1 MNFVK
6 TSLKHKQ
13 VTLTVLAMV
22 FAVGV
27 YSLLTMPRREDPKI
41 TVPLGL
47 VIAYYPGATAAQVE
61 EQVTKKLEQYL
72 FQFEEVKKS
81 KTYSTTRD
89 GIVVINVN
97 LNDDVKKPD
106 IFWSKLRHQ
115 LLLAKNLDLPQGVR
129 GPVVNSDFGDTE
141 ALLIALEAENATY
154 QQLKD
159 YSKLLEDKLR
169 SIPATSKIKRIGEQ
183 KEQIT
188 VYFNSQSLA
197 QYGISL
203 QQVVKVLQS
212 QNTVMPTG
220 EIQTGENKV
229 SLYTT
234 GTYTSQTE
242 IEKQIIG
249 TSKTGAVIRLSD
261 IATIKREYAEPAN
274 NISVNGH
281 MAMIVSV
288 QMQEGN
294 NIVKFGKQV
303 DVKIAETSKLLPSNI
318 KLTTIVSQPKM
329 VDENISHF
337 MREFLLAIISVI
349 IVVILLLPFRIAAVA
364 ATAIPMTVAVT
375 FAVLHAFGIELHQ
388 VSLAALIVVLGMV
401 VDDAIVVADNYV
413 ELLDKGVDRWT
424 AAWRSAFD
432 LIIPILTAT
441 VTIIA
446 SFMPMIILTGAIG
459 EFIHDLPITVTI
471 ALASSFVV
479 AMVLTPTLCYVFI
492 RKGLHS
498 HNDIKINQPK
508 NKKSALDY
516 MQDGYNRAI
525 DWCVKHPIFTIGGSI
540 ITILLALI
548 IFKTAVGQK
557 FFPYAERNQFVVE
570 VWMPTGT
577 KLDKTKAAVAKI
589 ENLIKND
596 KRITSFAAFS
606 GTSAPRVYYN
616 FSPEFPISNYGQI
629 LINTVNDKTTEDLA
643 KELQPKV
650 EELISDGMVQ
660 VKLMQQG
667 QPLIAPVEIRIYGE
681 DINGLK
687 QLSSQLK
694 SILHKTEGSFLIHD
708 DFKED
713 YYGISIHLKDEAT
726 RLGFTTSSIAQVL
739 YTNISGAPVSV
750 MYEGDNAIDIVL
762 RLDEKKRRSYQDIE
776 DIYIE
781 SPVTGASVPLRQI
794 ADIKPEW
801 QPGCIMHRN
810 GVRCL
815 TVRSETAN
823 EVLPAQL
830 LAKVRPEIEKI
841 NLPSGYYI
849 DYGGEY
855 SNKSEAFGQMMA
867 ALGISLVLIFL
878 ILLLQFRNLKETA
891 IIMFT
896 IPLALFGAMFGLA
909 VTHNNFGFTAF
920 LGLIS
925 LSGIVVR
932 NAIILID
939 HTNELIEKG
948 LDIRSA
954 AIESGKRRLR
964 PIFLTAMAAA
974 IGVLPMIISGSSLW
988 SPLASVIAFGVTW
1001 SMVMAL
1007 LTVPVLYIAIIKPKD
1022 KVLHSEEKGNN
1033 GGELRKITTIV
1044 LLIVGFSS
1052 ITPKVLAQQSSQK
1065 LNLQKI
1071 QEMAIQNNHYLKIK
1085 QMQVSEKQQRV
1096 NEDRVKYFPTVTVG
1110 GNYQYNTNLP
1120 ELTIPAG
1127 SFGTLPAALGGSG
1140 LPATDKTFEMGENN
1154 TYNASATFYQPI
1166 SQIPKIKAGVNVSKT
1181 ELAIS
1186 QTEQLKVTMQI
1197 KQAAEKLYYG
1207 LLILG
1212 KQKEEAELKKSL
1224 AKTKL
1229 YDAEGAV
1236 IAGKTTL
1243 SSRYG
1248 LNANLADE
1256 EQNLLKINIQIDDYS
1271 ADLKHLTAL
1280 PDSVIFELDSVSTED
1295 FRMQLFTIDSLSIEA
1310 QNGNTDLKIAE
1321 LTKIKAEYGL
1331 KASKYG
1337 YLPDF
1342 GILGGYTYQ
1351 EGNSLYPANNT
1362 FVGVSLKW
1370 NIQDMFSTTYAKK
1383 QRKFLKL
1390 QAEENILNTQE
1401 QVNTDLAKAYRHL
1414 SQSVELI
1421 SVAQKVVDFRRED
1434 LKIQTDKHNV
1444 GLNIDVDFF
1453 TAKAALAK
1461 AEADLFAAQL
1471 NYRIALSDLQ
1481 ILTGKY

>member
-1 MNFVK
+1 MNFVR

-47 VIAYYPGATAAQVE
+47 VVAYYPGATAAQVE
-61 EQVTKKLEQYL
+61 EQVTNKLEQYL

-89 GIVVINVN
+89 GVVIINVN

-129 GPVVNSDFGDTE
+129 GPIVNSDFGDTE
-141 ALLIALEAENATY
+141 ALLIALEGTSATY

-159 YSKLLEDKLR
+159 YSKILEDKLR
-169 SIPATSKIKRIGEQ
+169 TIPATSKIKRIGEQ

-188 VYFNSQSLA
+188 VYFNSQLLA

-212 QNTVMPTG
+212 QNTITPTG
-220 EIQTGENKV
+220 DIQTGETRV

-261 IATIKREYAEPAN
+261 IATIKREYAEPTN
-274 NISVNGH
+274 NIGVNGQ
-281 MAMIVSV
+281 MAMLVSV

-294 NIVKFGKQV
+294 NIVQFGKQV
-303 DVKIAETSKLLPSNI
+303 DTKIAEVSSLLPSNI

-337 MREFLLAIISVI
+337 MHEFLLAIISVI

-375 FAVLHAFGIELHQ
+375 FAMLHAFGIELHQ

-446 SFMPMIILTGAIG
+446 AFMPMIILTGALG

-492 RKGLHS
+492 KKGLHS
-498 HNDIKINQPK
+498 HDAEEVKPK

-516 MQDGYNRAI
+516 MQQGYDWAI

-540 ITILLALI
+540 VTILLALL
-548 IFKTAVGQK
+548 IFKLAVGQK
-557 FFPYAERNQFVVE
+557 FFPYAERNQFAIE

-577 KLDKTKAAVAKI
+577 NLDKTKKTIAQI
-589 ENLIKND
+589 ENLIRDD
-596 KRITSFAAFS
+596 KRVTSFASFS

-616 FSPEFPISNYGQI
+616 FSPEFPVSNYGQI
-629 LINTVNDKTTEDLA
+629 LINTVNDKTTEELA
-643 KELQPKV
+643 KELEPKV
-650 EELISDGMVQ
+650 GNLISDGMVQ

-667 QPLIAPVEIRIYGE
+667 QPLIAPVEIRIYGD
-681 DINGLK
+681 DISVLK
-687 QLSSQLK
+687 QLSSQIK
-694 SILHKTEGSFLIHD
+694 SILHKTEGNFLVND

-713 YYGISIHLKDEAT
+713 YYGISILLKDEAT

-739 YTNISGAPVSV
+739 YTNISGVPVSS
-750 MYEGDNAIDIVL
+750 MYEGDNNIDIVL

-776 DIYIE
+776 DVYLE

-801 QPGCIMHRN
+801 QPGRIMHRN

-815 TVRSETAN
+815 TVRSETTDGI
-823 EVLPAQL
+823 LPAEL
-830 LAKVRPEIEKI
+830 LKKVRPEIEKI

-855 SNKSEAFGQMMA
+855 SNKSEAFGQMIA
-867 ALGISLVLIFL
+867 ALGISLILIFL
-878 ILLLQFRNLKETA
+878 ILLLQFRNLKETL
-891 IIMFT
+891 IIMIT
-896 IPLALFGAMFGLA
+896 IPLALFGAMLGLA

-954 AIESGKRRLR
+954 AVESGKRRLR

-988 SPLASVIAFGVTW
+988 GPLASVIAFGVTW
-1001 SMVMAL
+1001 SMIMAL

-1022 KVLHSEEKGNN
+1022 KVLHPEDKENN
-1033 GGELRKITTIV
+1033 GGMLSKITTIV

-1052 ITPKVLAQQSSQK
+1052 ITPKVQAQQTPQK

-1071 QEMAIQNNHYLKIK
+1071 QRMAVQNNHYLKIK
-1085 QMQVSEKQQRV
+1085 QMQVSEKQQKV
-1096 NEDRVKYFPTVTVG
+1096 NEDRVKYFPMVTVG

-1140 LPATDKTFEMGENN
+1140 LPATDVNFEMGENN

-1166 SQIPKIKAGVNVSKT
+1166 SQLPKIRAGVEVSKT
-1181 ELAIS
+1181 ELAI
-1186 QTEQLKVTMQI
+1186 TEVEQSKATMQV
-1197 KQAAEKLYYG
+1197 KQACEKLYYG
-1207 LLILG
+1207 ILILQ
-1212 KQKEEAELKKSL
+1212 KQKEEADLKL
-1224 AKTKL
+1224 AVVKAKL

-1236 IAGKTTL
+1236 ISGKSTE
-1243 SSRYG
+1243 SAVIG
-1248 LNANLADE
+1248 LKANVADE
-1256 EQNLLKINIQIDDYS
+1256 EQSLLKIKIQMDDYTS
-1271 ADLKHLTAL
+1271 DLKILAGI
-1280 PDSVIFELDSVSTED
+1280 PDSVSFILDSISSEDFQVST
-1295 FRMQLFTIDSLSIEA
+1295 LSIDLLLTQA
-1310 QNGNTDLKIAE
+1310 KQGNTDLKIAE
-1321 LTKIKAEYGL
+1321 LSKVKADFAIR
-1331 KASKYG
+1331 ASKFN
-1337 YLPDF
+1337 YLPDL

-1351 EGNSLYPANNT
+1351 EGNTLFPTNNT

-1370 NIQDMFSTTYAKK
+1370 NIQDMFSNSYVKRQRVYMREQARENFLNSQEKVEVDIAKSY
-1383 QRKFLKL
+1383 RKLT
-1390 QAEENILNTQE
+1390 QSAEL
-1401 QVNTDLAKAYRHL
+1401 V
-1414 SQSVELI
+1414 
-1421 SVAQKVVDFRRED
+1421 SVAQKVVDYRRED
-1434 LKIQTDKHNV
+1434 MRVQSNKQLT
-1444 GLNIDVDFF
+1444 GLNTNSEFLS
-1453 TAKAALAK
+1453 AKAVLAK
-1461 AEADLFAAQL
+1461 AEADLLAAQL
-1471 NYRIALSDLQ
+1471 NYKIVLTELQ
-1481 ILTGKY
+1481 IITGNY